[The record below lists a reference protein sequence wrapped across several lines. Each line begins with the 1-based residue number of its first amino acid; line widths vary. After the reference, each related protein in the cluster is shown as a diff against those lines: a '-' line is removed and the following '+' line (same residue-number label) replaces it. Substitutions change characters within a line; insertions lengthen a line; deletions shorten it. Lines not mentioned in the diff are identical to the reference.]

1 MEMIFND
8 VKEHVLELCALDKA
22 RNPPARTVERPRW
35 DQIYEALQRA
45 YSNGGFVHVRV
56 LKPENSYINQLTL
69 VALPNQLRLIAL
81 TRDDNPK
88 NELLEWWEPGEVPF
102 TGTVRF
108 GDDEWDSRT
117 VSSDMRVA
125 EKIFHD
131 LYEDGEL
138 STNTLENFRSQWNP
152 KPQ

>member
-1 MEMIFND
+1 MEMMFDDIE
-8 VKEHVLELCALDKA
+8 EHVLELCALDKTDT
-22 RNPPARTVERPRW
+22 PPARSIERPQW
-35 DQIYEALQRA
+35 EQIYRAIQRA

-56 LKPENSYINQLTL
+56 LKSENSYINQLSL

-88 NELLEWWEPGEVPF
+88 NELLEWWEPGDAPF
-102 TGTVRF
+102 RGTVRF

-117 VSSDMRVA
+117 VSSDVRVA

-131 LYEDGEL
+131 LYENGQL
-138 STNTLENFRSQWNP
+138 SPEALENFRSQWNP